1 MAMKDINS
9 SRCGCILS
17 HSDQTN
23 LFFQDLAQTHI
34 PKLVFSCQMG
44 HCLVSVSEANEIQQT
59 DSEQHLDSAPVDQ
72 VHLRRPLSESLNTGK
87 IHS

>member
-1 MAMKDINS
+1 
-9 SRCGCILS
+9 
-17 HSDQTN
+17 
-23 LFFQDLAQTHI
+23 
-34 PKLVFSCQMG
+34 MG

-72 VHLRRPLSESLNTGK
+72 VHLSESLNTGK